1 MYISLTIITIQLVQK
16 KDEKATFKARKTDI
30 GSQDLPGCRVIA
42 VLIVAFCFAM
52 PAHSWLKLHEFNTI
66 KL

>member
-16 KDEKATFKARKTDI
+16 ENEKQHLKAWKTDI

-42 VLIVAFCFAM
+42 VLIVAVCFAV
-52 PAHSWLKLHEFNTI
+52 PAHSGLKLHEFNTFD
-66 KL
+66 L